1 MDLSKREKGEA
12 QQCANTN
19 WAPMSE
25 TVCKET
31 NMNIVAKSDYNFQG
45 IDLMPALVNDGIWL
59 TSSDIAKAL
68 GYASSKSVST
78 IYSRNSDEFTSSMS
92 MVIKMKTNGIN
103 NNLREK
109 SVRVFSL
116 RGCHLIA
123 MFATTAKAK
132 EFRRWV
138 LDILDREIEHS
149 PITKQFT
156 DDELCQLAWLWRAG
170 AVMITACRGIYP
182 LLRVAEHREAGH
194 FYSIGQE
201 YNRTLNNAREVIK
214 RETSHIEFQP
224 WRDDNWSRVLPHLRQ
239 DMLQ

>member
-1 MDLSKREKGEA
+1 MLENDEAPTTCDSQGLLSNKSCVG
-12 QQCANTN
+12 NID
-19 WAPMSE
+19 
-25 TVCKET
+25 
-31 NMNIVAKSDYNFQG
+31 MNIVQNKELTFHNVALK
-45 IDLMPALVNDGIWL
+45 PAPVADGIWL
-59 TSSDIAKAL
+59 TSADIAKAL

-92 MVIKMKTNGIN
+92 MVIKMMTNGIN

-123 MFATTAKAK
+123 MFATTDKAK

-138 LDILDREIEHS
+138 LDILDRQVTQS
-149 PITKQFT
+149 PIAQQFT
-156 DDELCQLAWLWRAG
+156 EQELCDLAWLWRAG
-170 AVMITACRGIYP
+170 AVMNEACRNVYP
-182 LLRVAEHREAGH
+182 LLRVAEHKEAGR

-201 YNRTLNNAREVIK
+201 YPRTLNKARELLK
-214 RETSHIEFQP
+214 RETAHIEFQP

-239 DMLQ
+239 DNLQ

>member
-1 MDLSKREKGEA
+1 MLKHKNDEAPTTCDSQGLLSNKSQTG
-12 QQCANTN
+12 NID
-19 WAPMSE
+19 
-25 TVCKET
+25 
-31 NMNIVAKSDYNFQG
+31 MNIVAKSDYNFQG
-45 IDLMPALVNDGIWL
+45 IDLVPAPVNDGIWL

-92 MVIKMKTNGIN
+92 MVIKMMTNGIN

-138 LDILDREIEHS
+138 LDILDREVEHS
-149 PITKQFT
+149 PITQQFT
-156 DDELCQLAWLWRAG
+156 DQELCDLAWLWRAG
-170 AVMITACRGIYP
+170 AVMNEACRQVYP
-182 LLRVAEHREAGH
+182 LLRVAEHREAGR
-194 FYSIGQE
+194 FCSIGQE
-201 YNRTLNNAREVIK
+201 YPRTLNKAREILK
-214 RETSHIEFQP
+214 RETAHIEFQP